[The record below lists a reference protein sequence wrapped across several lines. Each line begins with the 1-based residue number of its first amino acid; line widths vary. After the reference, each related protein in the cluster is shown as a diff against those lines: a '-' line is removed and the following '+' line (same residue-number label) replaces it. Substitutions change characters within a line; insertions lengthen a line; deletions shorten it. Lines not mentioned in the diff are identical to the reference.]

1 MILFLLGSLA
11 LAATVDRVAA
21 VVNDDLITLSEVYE
35 VGSDYIQDAI
45 GSSELRTVELEVL
58 DTLIQRALVSQ
69 ELQSLGMDVTD
80 EEVEN
85 ALNDIAESNGIP
97 RATLKSEV
105 ERSGLAWGAY
115 QSEIRES
122 IRQMKFNQ
130 LILQPRIVIDDNAL
144 QETYRQIKQQQPDVI
159 DLYGIFL
166 KNAPETKPAEE
177 IAATLSVSMEE
188 AQKMIQDMQRQAIE
202 EQQRNLEAIQEQ
214 FAAGTS
220 FQVLAKRYDQSGLAG
235 VSGSMGAFA
244 KGQLRADLERIAF
257 GLKDGSMSD
266 PLQVGNGVY
275 LLYVDGRRKQT
286 PPSFEEVKP
295 QLMDAY
301 YAQRFE
307 QEMDIWYE
315 TAKSRA
321 AISVHLEELKRSE
334 LVE

>member
-1 MILFLLGSLA
+1 
-11 LAATVDRVAA
+11 
-21 VVNDDLITLSEVYE
+21 
-35 VGSDYIQDAI
+35 
-45 GSSELRTVELEVL
+45 
-58 DTLIQRALVSQ
+58 
-69 ELQSLGMDVTD
+69 
-80 EEVEN
+80 
-85 ALNDIAESNGIP
+85 
-97 RATLKSEV
+97 
-105 ERSGLAWGAY
+105 LAWTAY
-115 QSEIRES
+115 QAEIRES

-177 IAATLSVSMEE
+177 IAAALSVSLEE
-188 AQKMIQDMQRQAIE
+188 AQQMIQDMQRQSIE
-202 EQQRNLEAIQEQ
+202 DQQQNLAAIQEQ
-214 FAAGTS
+214 FSAGTS
-220 FQVLAKRYDQSGLAG
+220 FQALAKRYDQSGLAG
-235 VSGSMGAFA
+235 VSGSMGSFA

-257 GLKDGSMSD
+257 ALQDGQMSE
-266 PLQVGNGVY
+266 PLRVGSGVY
-275 LLYVDGRRKQT
+275 LLYVDGRRKQA

-321 AISVHLEELKRSE
+321 AIAVHLDEVETSMSEEVSQRD
-334 LVE
+334 